1 MTKATDNRACPGCR
15 HWRMYELSNFHEDD
29 INDAPSHDG
38 WGEPTWFHSIN
49 WLYYFGWLVN
59 MFGGAASVQKKRAK
73 LRKLRAEVLPRA
85 PKTLVCPKCFEVIER
100 F

>member
-1 MTKATDNRACPGCR
+1 MTKAEGNRACPKCR
-15 HWRMYELSNFHEDD
+15 HWRMYALANFHEDD
-29 INDAPSHDG
+29 INDSPAHDG
-38 WGEPTWFHSIN
+38 WGEPSWFHSIN

-59 MFGGAASVQKKRAK
+59 IFRGAAGVQNKRAK

-85 PKTLVCPKCFEVIER
+85 PKTLVCPQCFEVIER